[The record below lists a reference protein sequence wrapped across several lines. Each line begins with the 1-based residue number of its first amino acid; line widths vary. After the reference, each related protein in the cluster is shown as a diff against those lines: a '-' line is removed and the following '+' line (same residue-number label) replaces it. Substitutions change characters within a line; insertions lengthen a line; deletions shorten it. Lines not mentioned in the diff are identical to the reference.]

1 MATAT
6 RSLALAAR
14 AFDRQARDAG
24 DEFRERRLVL
34 GLSQEHVSAAARL
47 SRNRY
52 GLIESGQCRT
62 VRLAELN
69 RVAAVLGLSASVRI
83 YPAGPPVR
91 DAAHAQRLAA
101 FLAPVVA
108 PVRYRLEVALPRT
121 SDHPELRAWDAMLF
135 GAGERTAIELETRL
149 RDVQAM
155 RRRVDLKRRD
165 DPTDG
170 FLLLIADTRNNRLVS
185 REFAVLFED
194 LPRLRPSVVRTALA
208 SGRHPHSGL
217 VLV

>member
-1 MATAT
+1 M
-6 RSLALAAR
+6 
-14 AFDRQARDAG
+14 
-24 DEFRERRLVL
+24 
-34 GLSQEHVSAAARL
+34 
-47 SRNRY
+47 
-52 GLIESGQCRT
+52 
-62 VRLAELN
+62 
-69 RVAAVLGLSASVRI
+69 
-83 YPAGPPVR
+83 
-91 DAAHAQRLAA
+91 
-101 FLAPVVA
+101 
-108 PVRYRLEVALPRT
+108 PRT

-170 FLLLIADTRNNRLVS
+170 FLLLIADTRNNRLVL